1 MYSAGDDTKRWLNTE
16 DRASTGIKSPVVM
29 NLQESPL
36 RGSSGGGQS
45 ILSKTILGQGPP
57 GTYRRLPTNETSSI
71 PQSGVSS
78 RIVGVGNAGGDSTL
92 QAYSSSVNGMAEN
105 PLTNTYGGQG
115 SNRLL

>member
-45 ILSKTILGQGPP
+45 ILGQGPP
-57 GTYRRLPTNETSSI
+57 GTYRRHPTNGTSSI